1 MFLSSWVSATA
12 GAEGGWIHR
21 CEVIGGRILKAMTTT
36 SYWPFEEGKLPH
48 MSDFPRVIEVEPS
61 SKIKIHMIKKFL
73 NSILYWYLTAA
84 KSFEVSKNNRPVP
97 ILHILRF
104 GALLYDEEENNVF
117 WVHQKFI
124 DSRKIKS
131 RDFFL
136 VKSLVLYLILLE
148 IRIFFHEK

>member
-1 MFLSSWVSATA
+1 MEHRLTQVLLVVASGCFDFQVSARQKNWAELSLLYLNGGDHCGRFVFLSSWVSATA

-97 ILHILRF
+97 NEHPFIFSF
-104 GALLYDEEENNVF
+104 G
-117 WVHQKFI
+117 
-124 DSRKIKS
+124 
-131 RDFFL
+131 
-136 VKSLVLYLILLE
+136 
-148 IRIFFHEK
+148 